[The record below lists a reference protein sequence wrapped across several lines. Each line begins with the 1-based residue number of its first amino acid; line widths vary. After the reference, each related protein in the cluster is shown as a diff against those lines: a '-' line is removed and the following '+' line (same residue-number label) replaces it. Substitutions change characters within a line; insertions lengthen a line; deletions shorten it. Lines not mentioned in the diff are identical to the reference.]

1 MASRGVQGVR
11 RLRVRSPSPAPS
23 HRGRDGSRRPPAK
36 REMGDRD
43 SPVRPS
49 RLVLMASATLE
60 VNRARYQA
68 DKEGYKRRARMLAST
83 DEAKDVPCL
92 DCGGRFLPCAM
103 DFDHRPGEEKVMSVA
118 QLVTRGN
125 EAKLRAEIAKCDVV
139 CANCH
144 RVRTS
149 LRQRS

>member
-1 MASRGVQGVR
+1 
-11 RLRVRSPSPAPS
+11 
-23 HRGRDGSRRPPAK
+23 
-36 REMGDRD
+36 
-43 SPVRPS
+43 
-49 RLVLMASATLE
+49 MASATLE

-68 DKEGYKRRARMLAST
+68 DKEGYKRRAKEKQARMLAIT

-144 RVRTS
+144 RVRTW